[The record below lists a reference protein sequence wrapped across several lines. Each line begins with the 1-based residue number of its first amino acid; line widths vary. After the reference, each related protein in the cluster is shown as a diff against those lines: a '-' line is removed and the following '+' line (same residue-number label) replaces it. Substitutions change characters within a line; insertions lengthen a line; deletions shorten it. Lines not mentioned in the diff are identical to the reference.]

1 MFIGGFSMSS
11 LEIIDVIRKIVEH
24 ELRKL
29 HIAEIGVVTSV
40 FPRSS
45 ESDKNNYECNVK
57 LKYRDL
63 ELRRVPVATQHI
75 GLANIPHV
83 GDLVLVTFVH
93 GNVNAPVIIG
103 RLYTDEDRPPTSKEE
118 EIVYIPPYS
127 KSSDLRRIYLE
138 LPSGLALTITDD
150 KVEVEAGK
158 TVIAVDRDGSVKIKS
173 NSSISIEA
181 KGNLTIS
188 ANSIKMK
195 SKQLIEME
203 SNMMNVKMEKSDLD
217 IKMLGVKNTNFNLE
231 AQTLVSIKSSATL
244 NIEGSI
250 GNIKMSGP
258 LTIKGAVVNIN

>member
-1 MFIGGFSMSS
+1 MSS

-40 FPRSS
+40 FPHSS
-45 ESDKNNYECNVK
+45 EGDKNNYECNVK

-63 ELRRVPVATQHI
+63 ELRRVPVATQQI

-83 GDLVLVTFVH
+83 GDLVLVTFVN
-93 GNVNAPVIIG
+93 GDINAPVVVG
-103 RLYTDEDRPPTSKEE
+103 RLYTDEDRPPISKEE

-127 KSSDLRRIYLE
+127 KSSSLRRIYME
-138 LPSGLALTITDD
+138 LPSGMVLTVTDD
-150 KVEVEAGK
+150 DVKIEAGK
-158 TVIAVDRDGSVKIKS
+158 TVITVDRDGAVKIKS

-181 KGNLTIS
+181 RGNLAIS

-195 SKQLIEME
+195 SKQSIEME
-203 SNMMNVKMEKSDLD
+203 SKMMNIKMEKSDMD
-217 IKMLGVKNTNFNLE
+217 IKMLGIKNTNFNLE
-231 AQTLVSIKSSATL
+231 AQTLLSIKSSATL
-244 NIEGSI
+244 NIEGAI